1 MVSVKIKKYIKPVSI
16 GILIAVFIFS
26 CILCLLS
33 IVLLLSRAMLPEE
46 VALRQE
52 IVTIA
57 QQYLGCNEA
66 DGSHEK
72 IIDLYNTQESL
83 PRGYPVQDTDS
94 WCATFVSAVAMQSA
108 MEEWIPTECSCQ
120 EMIALMKK
128 NDDWKES
135 DWYIPQKGDIIFY
148 AWGEIPFGECSGWAD
163 HVGIVVG
170 VYGPIIKVIEGNKDD
185 SVSYR
190 YVWIG
195 HPQIRGYGLPNYR
208 KAGNCGITPIS
219 E

>member
-1 MVSVKIKKYIKPVSI
+1 MESVKIKKYIKQIVI
-16 GILIAVFIFS
+16 AILIAVLVIT
-26 CILCLLS
+26 CILW
-33 IVLLLSRAMLPEE
+33 LLSRRLLPEE
-46 VALRQE
+46 KALRQE
-52 IVTIA
+52 VVTIA

-72 IIDLYNTQESL
+72 IVDLYNTQESL
-83 PRGYPVQDTDS
+83 PRGYAVQYTDS

-120 EMIALMKK
+120 EMIALMK
-128 NDDWKES
+128 NNGDWTEN
-135 DWYIPQKGDIIFY
+135 DWYVPQKGDIIFY
-148 AWGEIPFGECSGWAD
+148 AWGESPFGECTGWAD
-163 HVGIVVG
+163 HVGIVAD
-170 VYGPIIKVIEGNKDD
+170 VYGPVIKVIEGNMND
-185 SVSYR
+185 SVSYH